1 MIVLKLIVNHV
12 IPLGVYKDVGN
23 VKLTIRI
30 SNLAELIL
38 KLAIALL
45 VGAIAYLDV
54 MFWLCLVLMIVI
66 CNFIFVLIV
75 EVVAIPHSPV
85 LILVSDV

>member
-1 MIVLKLIVNHV
+1 M
-12 IPLGVYKDVGN
+12 GN
-23 VKLTIRI
+23 AKLTIHI
-30 SNLAELIL
+30 SNLAGLIL

-66 CNFIFVLIV
+66 CNSIFVLIV

-85 LILVSDV
+85 LILVSDVKLESLIICRMRYC